1 MSGRVRTIRDLNNQN
16 PNQNRGFLSGQAAN
30 GDYPILNSTRFGGS
44 PEEARKET
52 FWQML
57 KFIFC
62 PYFSIKS
69 FIFIITVI
77 DIVMYFI
84 TVFYSYDTN
93 EFLQPKVDTLIT
105 FGAKDP
111 SRMQGYEI

>member
-1 MSGRVRTIRDLNNQN
+1 MSGRVRTIRDLNNSN
-16 PNQNRGFLSGQAAN
+16 RNQNQGFLSGQPAD

-62 PYFSIKS
+62 PYFTIRS

-77 DIVMYFI
+77 DIIMYFI
-84 TVFYSYDTN
+84 TVFYDYNTN
-93 EFLQPKVDTLIT
+93 EFLQPKVSTLIK

-111 SRMQGYEI
+111 SKMQGYEI